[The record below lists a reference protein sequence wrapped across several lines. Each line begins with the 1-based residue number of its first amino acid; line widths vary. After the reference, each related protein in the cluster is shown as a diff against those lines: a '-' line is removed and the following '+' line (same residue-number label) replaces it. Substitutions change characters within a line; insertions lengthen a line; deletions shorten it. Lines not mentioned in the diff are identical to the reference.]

1 MKNYM
6 KVTFLSKNENVI
18 FSRTVAV
25 GFLVNLNLEISI
37 LNEIKTAISEA
48 VTNAIVHGYENDESK
63 EVELVMYYDDNKITM
78 EIIDY
83 GVGIENVEKAREP
96 LFSSRETEER
106 AGLGFTI
113 MEVFSDK
120 LEVSS
125 IVGQMTKVVMVKT
138 YNASRKFE

>member
-6 KVTFLSKNENVI
+6 KVSFLAKTENVI

-25 GFLVNLNLEISI
+25 GFLVNLNLEVGE

-48 VTNAIVHGYENDESK
+48 VTNAIVHGYLNDETK
-63 EVELVMYYDDNKITM
+63 KVELEMFYDESRITM
-78 EIIDY
+78 RVIDY

-96 LFSSRETEER
+96 LFSSKIDEER

-113 MEVFSDK
+113 MEVFSDFLDVESVFGEK
-120 LEVSS
+120 T
-125 IVGQMTKVVMVKT
+125 IVTMVKS
-138 YNASRKFE
+138 YNDSRQH

>member
-6 KVTFLSKNENVI
+6 KVTFLSKNENFI

-138 YNASRKFE
+138 YNASRKSE

>member
-138 YNASRKFE
+138 YNASRKSE

>member
-6 KVTFLSKNENVI
+6 KVTFLAKNENVI

-25 GFLVNLNLEISI
+25 GFLVNLNLEIGE

-48 VTNAIVHGYENDESK
+48 VTNAIVHGYEHDETK
-63 EVELVMYYDDNKITM
+63 EVELIMYYDESKITM

-96 LFSSRETEER
+96 LFSSKETEER

-125 IVGQMTKVVMVKT
+125 IIGKMTKVIMVKT
-138 YNASRKFE
+138 YNVSRKSE

>member
-1 MKNYM
+1 M

-138 YNASRKFE
+138 YNASRKSE

>member
-6 KVTFLSKNENVI
+6 KVSFLAKTENVI

-25 GFLVNLNLEISI
+25 GFLVNLNLEVGE

-48 VTNAIVHGYENDESK
+48 VTNAIVHGYQNDDTK
-63 EVELVMYYDDNKITM
+63 EVQLIMYYDDNKITM
-78 EIIDY
+78 QIIDY

-96 LFSSRETEER
+96 LFSSKVDEER

-113 MEVFSDK
+113 MEVFSDSLDVTSELGVK
-120 LEVSS
+120 TQV
-125 IVGQMTKVVMVKT
+125 TMVKT
-138 YNASRKFE
+138 YNEPRQY